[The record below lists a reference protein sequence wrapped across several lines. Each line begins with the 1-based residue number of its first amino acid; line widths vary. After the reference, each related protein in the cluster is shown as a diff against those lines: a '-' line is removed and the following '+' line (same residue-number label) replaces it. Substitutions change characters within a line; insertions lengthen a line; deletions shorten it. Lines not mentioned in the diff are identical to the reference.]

1 MRTTLTID
9 PDVAQ
14 LLAQALDQA
23 KKPFKQVVNDALRRG
38 LSAPDSVP
46 RKPFKVLPYAMG
58 WDAGL
63 DPTGFNHLLDQL
75 AVDDYLELQQRLGLT
90 SGSTPS
96 PSSKP

>member
-14 LLAQALDQA
+14 LLTQALHRA
-23 KKPFKQVVNDALRRG
+23 KKPLKQVVNDALRRG
-38 LSAPDSVP
+38 LSAPEPVLH
-46 RKPFKVLPYAMG
+46 KPFKVVPYAMG

-63 DPTGFNHLLDQL
+63 DPTGFNQLIDQL
-75 AVDDYLELQQRLGLT
+75 AVDDYLEFQQRPSQQRPGLI

-96 PSSKP
+96 